1 MWQQMLCKCGLLFM
15 FVTQTGYNPG
25 SVRQKLRVQMHFSH
39 TNYSP
44 KISALTRTI
53 SYHGEKSGDIS
64 GSIIST
70 LRNLIRILIR
80 ILILLLGGLLVL
92 LTIELLTNHGS
103 GTGVQGMATAANI
116 TRSERKRY

>member
-1 MWQQMLCKCGLLFM
+1 MSKPLWQ
-15 FVTQTGYNPG
+15 
-25 SVRQKLRVQMHFSH
+25 
-39 TNYSP
+39 TNCY
-44 KISALTRTI
+44 ILTVHD
-53 SYHGEKSGDIS
+53 HGEKSGDIS

-92 LTIELLTNHGS
+92 LTFIELLTNHGS

-116 TRSERKRY
+116 TRSERNRY

>member
-1 MWQQMLCKCGLLFM
+1 MREERVTEKIDDLPVLVTCPSGTSAMLSSEVNGA
-15 FVTQTGYNPG
+15 VAE
-25 SVRQKLRVQMHFSH
+25 R
-39 TNYSP
+39 
-44 KISALTRTI
+44 
-53 SYHGEKSGDIS
+53 GEKSRDIS

-70 LRNLIRILIR
+70 LRNLTRILIR

-92 LTIELLTNHGS
+92 LTFIELLTNHGS

>member
-1 MWQQMLCKCGLLFM
+1 M
-15 FVTQTGYNPG
+15 V
-25 SVRQKLRVQMHFSH
+25 
-39 TNYSP
+39 
-44 KISALTRTI
+44 SALEWFNCT
-53 SYHGEKSGDIS
+53 HGEKSGDIS

-92 LTIELLTNHGS
+92 LTFVELLTNHGS

-116 TRSERKRY
+116 TRNERKRY

>member
-1 MWQQMLCKCGLLFM
+1 MLHRN
-15 FVTQTGYNPG
+15 QP
-25 SVRQKLRVQMHFSH
+25 FS
-39 TNYSP
+39 NYSS
-44 KISALTRTI
+44 IILTGLWASIGVTR
-53 SYHGEKSGDIS
+53 SYPTGQKSGDIS

-70 LRNLIRILIR
+70 LRNLTRILIR

-92 LTIELLTNHGS
+92 LTFIELLTNHGS